1 VPKPNSATAEYINFH
16 FLTRNGLYQIGEAS
30 PGGAGRNRTLGLE
43 ALSKIGIPLPSY
55 EKQLWL
61 GELIEKCRCTED
73 NRTAADTELNAML
86 PAILDRAFRGEL

>member
-1 VPKPNSATAEYINFH
+1 MATAEFINFH
-16 FLTRNGLYQIGEAS
+16 FSTKGGLAQIGEAS

-43 ALSKIGIPLPSY
+43 ALARICIPLPSY

-61 GELIEKCRCTED
+61 GALIEKSRQTENHRND
-73 NRTAADTELNAML
+73 ADTELNAML